1 MDDMLTESDTATTRS
16 RGTASAQTITRVSR
30 TPRSAAVAGI
40 AFSVL
45 FVLALVLVRVAIPKD
60 PNDAGVWLT
69 DKSRRDLV
77 LLGLGLV
84 PFAGIAFL
92 WFVGVVRDRIGEAE
106 DRFFATVFLGS
117 GLLFVAL
124 LFVTAAL
131 AAGLV
136 ASAGDNAGIF
146 TSSDAW
152 EVGRRATYQL
162 MTVYAMRMAAV
173 FTIATSTILRRVGLA
188 PRWLVVSGYATGIVL
203 LVTLAFANW
212 IELLFPVW
220 VLVVSVYVLIAARRR
235 TAERGAAR
243 ESLGTS

>member
-1 MDDMLTESDTATTRS
+1 MITEPKTATTRS
-16 RGTASAQTITRVSR
+16 SRTAESRTMSRVSR

-45 FVLALVLVRVAIPKD
+45 FMLALLLVRVAIPKD
-60 PNDAGVWLT
+60 PNDAGAWLT

-124 LFVTAAL
+124 LFVTAAI

-146 TSSDAW
+146 KSSDAW

-188 PRWLVVSGYATGIVL
+188 PRWLVVTGYATGVVL
-203 LVTLAFANW
+203 LVTLAFATW

-220 VLVVSVYVLIAARRR
+220 VFVVSVYVLVAEFRSRS
-235 TAERGAAR
+235 AERGAAR
-243 ESLGTS
+243 ESLGAS

>member
-1 MDDMLTESDTATTRS
+1 MLNESESGRTDEPQPLS
-16 RGTASAQTITRVSR
+16 RASR

-40 AFSVL
+40 AFSAL
-45 FVLALVLVRVAIPKD
+45 FTLALVLVHSAIPKD
-60 PNDAGVWLT
+60 PNDAGLWLT

-77 LLGLGLV
+77 LVALGLV

-92 WFVGVVRDRIGEAE
+92 WFVAVVRDRIGEAE

-117 GLLFVAL
+117 ALLFVAL

-146 TSSDAW
+146 KSSDAW

-173 FTIATSTILRRVGLA
+173 FTMSTATITLRTKVI
-188 PRWLVVSGYATGIVL
+188 PRWIGLLGFAVAVVL
-203 LVTLAFANW
+203 LVSVGLSPW
-212 IELLFPVW
+212 VELLFPAW
-220 VLVVSVYVLIAARRR
+220 ILLLSADILRTGLRGSPGTAG
-235 TAERGAAR
+235 TAEGAQ
-243 ESLGTS
+243 T